1 MIVLLVEPEYY
12 TRYPPLGLLKI
23 SSVHNSQYDKVLFH
37 RGVHPALETPSKV
50 YITSLFTYAW
60 KPVHEASEYYRNL
73 YPKAEIILGGIYA
86 TLMPEHT
93 KLAAIDKLY
102 EGLYSEAETFKPDYS
117 LVPGWDANILFVTR
131 GCIRKCPFCA
141 VPRIEGKI
149 RESDGNI
156 QDRVNTNFK
165 KIILW
170 DNNVLAAPNWLN
182 IASELKELNLRVD
195 FNQGLDI
202 RLMKPEI
209 ISSLAE
215 LNLKPIRMAYDTPR
229 ERAALRRTIPALEA
243 AGFERRQMIVYT
255 LYNFTDTPEDF
266 LRRVVDLLS
275 WGVVSY
281 PMRYEPLNTLV
292 KNKYVSPYWSQRQLE
307 MVARARRVIGAG
319 GAFPP
324 YTALLN
330 KFRNAR
336 SFEEAFS
343 LRPKPGERW
352 NIKEVAGIIEKPT
365 EGLTQERSVFKE
377 LLNDPVKLLTETR
390 CEYCGELLKAQE
402 YAFAFQDYSGK
413 YVGYSCLDC
422 HPEKKTTLAKW
433 KRLFNGQ
440 NVTDLLQVISR

>member
-1 MIVLLVEPEYY
+1 MNVLLVEPEYY
-12 TRYPPLGLLKI
+12 TRYPPLSLLKI
-23 SSVHNSQYDKVLFH
+23 SSVHNSQHDKVLFH
-37 RGVHPALETPSKV
+37 RGTHPAQETPSKV

-60 KPVHEASEYYRNL
+60 KPVHEAAEYYRNL
-73 YPKAEIILGGIYA
+73 YPKADIILGGIYA
-86 TLMPEHT
+86 TLMPEHA

-102 EGLYSEAETFKPDYS
+102 EGLYPEAETSKPDYS
-117 LVPGWDANILFVTR
+117 LISGWDVNILFVTR

-141 VPRIEGKI
+141 VPRIEGKM
-149 RESDGNI
+149 RESNGNI

-170 DNNVLAAPNWLN
+170 DNNVLAAPNWPN
-182 IASELKELNLRVD
+182 IALELKELNFQVD

-209 ISSLAE
+209 INSLAG

-229 ERAALRRTIPALEA
+229 EKAALRRTIPALEA
-243 AGFERRQMIVYT
+243 VGFERRQMIVYT

-266 LRRVVDLLS
+266 LQRVVDLLS

-292 KNKYVSPYWSQRQLE
+292 KNKYVSPYWSPRQLE

-330 KFRNAR
+330 KLKNAR

-343 LRPKPGERW
+343 IRPKPGERW
-352 NIKEVAGIIEKPT
+352 NVKEIAGINEKPT
-365 EGLTQERSVFKE
+365 EGLLQQRAAFKE
-377 LLNDPVKLLTETR
+377 LFSDPVKLFTETR
-390 CEYCGELLKAQE
+390 CESCGKLLKACE
-402 YAFAFQDYSGK
+402 YAFAFQDYTGR
-413 YVGYSCLDC
+413 YIGYSCLDC
-422 HPEKKTTLAKW
+422 HPDKRTVLAKW
-433 KRLFNGQ
+433 KSLINSQ
-440 NVTDLLQVISR
+440 NTADLLQAVPR